1 MKRGILALS
10 LLVSGVVSAQG
21 YDGRLTLTEAIDYA
35 HQNSASAKIAE
46 LNFMSK
52 YWDFRSFKAE
62 LLPALNLS
70 GDFGNFDRSVVEARD
85 YVTGEINYVS
95 NNTLSNDV
103 TLSIDQQIALTGGT
117 ISLTSSLSR
126 LDQFS
131 YDATTFQSNPVTIQY
146 TQPIRGFNT
155 LKWQKRSEPLEYES
169 AKRSYL
175 ESMQTITINT
185 TSYFFA
191 VLTAQ
196 TSLRNNIQN
205 SDDTRELYEI
215 AKQRFEIGS
224 ITKSE
229 LLQLELSQLNAE
241 ISTNDSRIALETA
254 LFNLKF
260 YLGIIDDRLLD
271 LVPPTSIPQVDLTYD
286 FVLERALEN
295 STHDLSITIDR
306 LSGEQSVAQAK
317 ANRGV
322 QLSFR
327 SNLGLSQ
334 TANTLPA
341 AYRRVQDQEV
351 VGLSVSMPIF
361 DWGMSR
367 GKVKL
372 AEAELQLIETEIEQS
387 EISYR
392 QDIMIKV
399 MEFNNLTRQCEASL
413 RAVYVA
419 GERYQIMKDRFT
431 NGGVT
436 VTDLNTAQEEMDDA
450 NDEYV
455 SQLKSFWSA
464 YYDLQK
470 TSLYDF
476 ILKRDIN
483 AEFDRIIEN
492 QL

>member
-1 MKRGILALS
+1 
-10 LLVSGVVSAQG
+10 
-21 YDGRLTLTEAIDYA
+21 
-35 HQNSASAKIAE
+35 
-46 LNFMSK
+46 
-52 YWDFRSFKAE
+52 
-62 LLPALNLS
+62 
-70 GDFGNFDRSVVEARD
+70 
-85 YVTGEINYVS
+85 
-95 NNTLSNDV
+95 
-103 TLSIDQQIALTGGT
+103 
-117 ISLTSSLSR
+117 
-126 LDQFS
+126 
-131 YDATTFQSNPVTIQY
+131 
-146 TQPIRGFNT
+146 

-205 SDDTRELYEI
+205 SDDTRELYDI
-215 AKQRFEIGS
+215 AKQRFEIGT

-229 LLQLELSQLNAE
+229 LLQLELSLLNAE

-260 YLGIIDDRLLD
+260 YLGIIDDRVLD
-271 LVPPTSIPQVDLTYD
+271 LVPPTSIPQIAVTYD

-295 STHDLSITIDR
+295 STHDLSIAIDR
-306 LSGEQSVAQAK
+306 LAGEQTVAEAK
-317 ANRGV
+317 ANRGI

-334 TANTLPA
+334 TGNTFPA

-361 DWGMSR
+361 DWGMSK